1 MFGLGGLNLKIVIG
15 LIIALA
21 LSLGAFYFYVQLS
34 RSNIERKNLEIAALQ
49 KTVNEQNLVISVN
62 KQAME
67 RMVELNNQISLDFS
81 KYQQEVNDLR
91 NKFDTT
97 PEDVRRDTNS
107 YENDINRLTND
118 NFRCNELA
126 TGFKLRKEELD
137 ASYKN
142 RVCQELIDELKRK
155 TP

>member
-1 MFGLGGLNLKIVIG
+1 MFGLGGLNLKIVVG

-81 KYQQEVNDLR
+81 RYQQEVNDLR
-91 NKFDTT
+91 NKLDAA
-97 PEDVRRDTNS
+97 PEDVKRDTKS
-107 YENDINRLTND
+107 YENDINKLTND

-126 TGFKLRKEELD
+126 TGFKLRKEEL
-137 ASYKN
+137 AVGYRN
-142 RVCQELIDELKRK
+142 MVCQELIDELKK
-155 TP
+155 ETQ